1 MRKIRKRKILFIED
15 DLTAIEVY
23 EDALKKAGF
32 DIESLQWGRDGL
44 ARLEEIKEGKKE
56 KPDLILLDLILPD
69 INGLE
74 ILKKAKE
81 DKDLKEIPFIVLT
94 NYGDPK
100 LEQECR
106 KVGIEEHIDKTEATP
121 SQLAET
127 IKNWFKNR

>member
-1 MRKIRKRKILFIED
+1 MRKRKILYIED

-23 EDALKKAGF
+23 EEALEKAGF
-32 DIESLQWGRDGL
+32 DIESLQWGREGL
-44 ARLEEIKEGKKE
+44 ARLEEIKDGRKE

-74 ILKKAKE
+74 ILKKAKKD
-81 DKDLKEIPFIVLT
+81 DKLKEIPFIVLT

-100 LEQECR
+100 LEQECWQ
-106 KVGIEEHIDKTEATP
+106 VGIEKHIDKTEATP
-121 SQLAET
+121 SQLTAI